1 MTIILG
7 ALLGVS
13 VIVLIVIAVLVKLL
27 LAFRDSLG
35 ETHCA
40 IVVIL
45 FDRRLH
51 LFYKVIQ
58 NKVHLFYF
66 FSQLLN

>member
-27 LAFRDSLG
+27 LGFRDSLG

-58 NKVHLFYF
+58 NKVHLFFF

>member
-13 VIVLIVIAVLVKLL
+13 VIALIVIAVLVKLPL
-27 LAFRDSLG
+27 GFRDSLG

-40 IVVIL
+40 IVVTL
-45 FDRRLH
+45 FDRRVH

-58 NKVHLFYF
+58 NKEHLFYF
-66 FSQLLN
+66 FHNY